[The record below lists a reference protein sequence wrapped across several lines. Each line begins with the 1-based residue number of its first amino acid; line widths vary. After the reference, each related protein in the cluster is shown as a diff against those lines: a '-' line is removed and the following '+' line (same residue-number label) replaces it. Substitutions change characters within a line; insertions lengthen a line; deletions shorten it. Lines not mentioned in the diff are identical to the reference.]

1 MKPIRVLI
9 VDDSPTVQAVLKNI
23 LAEESDIQIVGT
35 ASDPYEAK
43 DLIVRK
49 KPDVITLD
57 IEMPRMDGITFL
69 KRLMSFRPLP
79 VIMISSYTRE
89 NSVRTL
95 EALDAGAVDFVA
107 KPTDDLKTGLQ
118 ELKHEIVTKIR
129 AAAQAKI
136 KPSVLFR
143 QPEKPPVPEAL
154 IGPSDRIIAIGASTG
169 GTRAIHRLLVAM
181 PSNMNGMI
189 IVQHMPPRFTK
200 TFAQNLDASC
210 ALDVKEAED
219 GDRVV
224 RGKVFLAPGGLHL
237 ELVSDHEGYFVR
249 LHHGEPVKYQRPSVD
264 VLFHSVA
271 KAAGDKA
278 IGVLLTGM
286 GNDGSDGLL
295 AMKQAGAFTIA
306 QDEAT
311 SVVFGMPGAAIEIG
325 AADVV
330 APLGDILGIVL
341 SKLAER

>member
-9 VDDSPTVQAVLKNI
+9 VDDSPTVQAVLKNV
-23 LAEESDIQIVGT
+23 LAEESDIHIVGT

-43 DLIVRK
+43 DLIVQK
-49 KPDVITLD
+49 KPDVVTLD

-95 EALDAGAVDFVA
+95 EALDAGAIDFVA
-107 KPTDDLKTGLQ
+107 KPTGDVKTGL
-118 ELKHEIVTKIR
+118 EGLKQEIVTKIR
-129 AAAQAKI
+129 AAAQVKI
-136 KPSVLFR
+136 KTSALFAQPGKPSVH
-143 QPEKPPVPEAL
+143 EAH
-154 IGPSDRIIAIGASTG
+154 IGPSDKVIAIGASTG
-169 GTRAIHRLLVAM
+169 GTRAIPRLLAAM
-181 PSNMNGMI
+181 PSNVNGI
-189 IVQHMPPRFTK
+189 LIVQHMPPRFTK
-200 TFAQNLDASC
+200 TFAQNLDAAC
-210 ALDVKEAED
+210 PLKVNEARD
-219 GDRVV
+219 GNRIK
-224 RGKVFLAPGGLHL
+224 RGTVLLAPGGLHL

-249 LHHGEPVKYQRPSVD
+249 LREGKPVNYQRPSVD
-264 VLFHSVA
+264 VLFYSVA
-271 KAAGDKA
+271 EVAVDNAV
-278 IGVLLTGM
+278 GVLLTGM

-311 SVVFGMPGAAIEIG
+311 SVVFGMPGAAIDIG

-330 APLGDILGIVL
+330 APLGDISGIVL
-341 SKLAER
+341 SKLAE